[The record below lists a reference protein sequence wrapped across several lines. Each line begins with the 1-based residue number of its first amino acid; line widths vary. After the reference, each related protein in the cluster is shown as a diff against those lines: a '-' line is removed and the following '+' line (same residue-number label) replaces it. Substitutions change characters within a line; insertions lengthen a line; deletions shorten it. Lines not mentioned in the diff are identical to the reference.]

1 LSVSAKLRT
10 RWPDISVAVV
20 AVAGLLVIWS
30 QYSNLS
36 ALSWWYEGTVRF
48 REGRDLPP
56 ADYDLTTL
64 PWQLARPQAFDVNQG
79 TLALVTNTEPFAYQA
94 YAIVPT
100 RGADAAYVRF
110 DADLAAGGATIGML
124 QAGKWLTLSSF
135 QKAGPFSDSI
145 SARLGSRGPLT
156 VMIANNNDAGQSR
169 LTVRSL
175 RVYLRK

>member
-1 LSVSAKLRT
+1 MSVPAQLRA

-20 AVAGLLVIWS
+20 AVAGLWLIWS
-30 QYSNLS
+30 QVANLA

-48 REGRDLPP
+48 REGRDLPAP
-56 ADYDLTTL
+56 DFDLTTL
-64 PWQLARPQAFDVNQG
+64 PWQLAQPQAFDVNQG

-100 RGADAAYVRF
+100 RGADAAYIRF
-110 DADLAAGGATIGML
+110 DAELVAGGATIGLL

-135 QKAGPFSDSI
+135 QKAGPVSDSI

-169 LTVRSL
+169 LTVRTL
-175 RVYLRK
+175 RLYLRK